1 MDEFLAASLSFPTV
15 VFTVLLGIAAV
26 YWLLVIAG
34 ALGLDMLDA
43 DGGGD
48 HAGHDIAHGH
58 VDAGD
63 VHVEAAHAEAHADG
77 AHASHVAGHHDTDAT
92 FLSSIF
98 VTLKLDALP
107 LTVTL
112 SLIFFFAWLVSHLSS
127 HYLLGYGKPWIF
139 ELALL
144 LVALVVA
151 VLLASIAARPIA
163 PMFRSNSGARRS
175 ALVGKIVMID
185 TSRVDA
191 SFGNAKAE
199 DGGAGLIVQVRC
211 ESANKLTRGDRALVV
226 SYDEVREVFEVT
238 PIDDILPSEEPGT
251 RS

>member
-48 HAGHDIAHGH
+48 HGGH
-58 VDAGD
+58 VEAGD
-63 VHVEAAHAEAHADG
+63 VHADVGHAQAEAHAEAHADG
-77 AHASHVAGHHDTDAT
+77 AQASHVGSHHDADAT

-112 SLIFFFAWLVSHLSS
+112 SLIFFFGWLVSHLSS
-127 HYLLGYGKPWIF
+127 HYLLGYGKPWFF

-163 PMFRSNSGARRS
+163 PMFRSKSGARRS

-211 ESANKLTRGDRALVV
+211 EAKNELTRGDRALVV

-238 PIDDILPSEEPGT
+238 PIDDILPSEEPGN

>member
-26 YWLLVIAG
+26 YWLLVILG

-48 HAGHDIAHGH
+48 HAGHGGHEIGHADVAHG
-58 VDAGD
+58 D
-63 VHVEAAHAEAHADG
+63 VAHAHADAG
-77 AHASHVAGHHDTDAT
+77 HPHAGHHDTEST

-98 VTLKLDALP
+98 VTLKLDSLP

-127 HYLLGYGKPWIF
+127 HYVLGYGKPWFF

-151 VLLASIAARPIA
+151 VLLASMAARPIA
-163 PMFRSNSGARRS
+163 PMFRSKSGARRS

-191 SFGNAKAE
+191 RFGNAKAE

-211 ESANKLTRGDRALVV
+211 EAANKLTRGDRALVV
-226 SYDEVREVFEVT
+226 SYDEAREVFEVT
-238 PIDDILPSEEPGT
+238 PIDDILPSDT